1 MFAIKIEDFIDLAD
15 YEQEIAYLV
24 EWVKSSARLPDVDEV
39 YVPGEFE
46 ERSREKEKRLQ
57 EGIPIEE
64 PTWNRLLEAAE
75 RFDVEIP
82 LK

>member
-24 EWVKSSARLPDVDEV
+24 EWVKSSARLPGVDEI
-39 YVPGEFE
+39 YAPGEFE
-46 ERSREKEKRLQ
+46 ERSREKRLR

-64 PTWNRLLEAAE
+64 PTWNRLVEAAE
-75 RFDVEIP
+75 RFNVEIP
-82 LK
+82 S